1 MSLVTPTPESAPRIA
16 AWSLSAGEARRWC
29 SRAEHPFPP
38 QQILRWW
45 TADDVQPWILADDG
59 GETPIAY
66 GELWLDEAED
76 EVELARVIVDPDRRG
91 AGVGRRL
98 VHALVDAARSTG
110 RGACILRVDPDNT
123 VALRLYRTAG
133 FADVDAERSEA
144 WNAGQP
150 TRYVWMERTDFP
162 R

>member
-1 MSLVTPTPESAPRIA
+1 MRLVTPTTENAPRIA
-16 AWSLSAGEARRWC
+16 TWSRSAEEAQRWC

-38 QQILRWW
+38 QQVLRWW
-45 TADDVQPWILADDG
+45 TADDVQPWILADDD

-91 AGVGRRL
+91 TGVGRRL
-98 VHALVDAARSTG
+98 VHELVDAARSTG
-110 RGACILRVDPDNT
+110 SGACILRVDPDNT
-123 VALRLYRTAG
+123 AALHLYRNAG

-150 TRYVWMERTDFP
+150 TTYVWMERTDFP
-162 R
+162 